1 MSDSELLRLRVRIQ
15 RALATLS
22 QPRTERE
29 QETVRA
35 ALADVEAALARLQ
48 AQG

>member
-22 QPRTERE
+22 QPRTQRE
-29 QETVRA
+29 HDEVAA
-35 ALADVEAALARLQ
+35 ALLEVESALARL
-48 AQG
+48 AR

>member
-22 QPRTERE
+22 RPRTERE
-29 QETVRA
+29 QAEVAA
-35 ALADVEAALARLQ
+35 ALLEVEAALARL
-48 AQG
+48 APQG

>member
-1 MSDSELLRLRVRIQ
+1 MSDSEMLRLRVRIQ

-29 QETVRA
+29 REDVSD
-35 ALADVEAALARLQ
+35 ALRDVEAALARL
-48 AQG
+48 ATA